1 MKKYLKAV
9 VIGTLL
15 ALMTGCGD
23 EAAADAYSMGV
34 EIYSQETGNE
44 GAEAEGG
51 STEREDES
59 PAAENKDTEAEGG
72 NTAAENEGAE
82 AEHDEPSYYGTWAV
96 KDYQSASVSS
106 LSAEE
111 IGDFFSYTVTYQADA
126 VFQNG
131 QNMNIAG
138 LTYESE
144 EYTEDSIVQ
153 EYKANLGEW
162 WNEKS
167 KVTRIFIASEDYF
180 FGNQFFVADDDVIW
194 IYYEGVFFLARKD

>member
-44 GAEAEGG
+44 GAEAEHK
-51 STEREDES
+51 STEAGNEIKEEES
-59 PAAENKDTEAEGG
+59 KEPESDTEESKQG
-72 NTAAENEGAE
+72 
-82 AEHDEPSYYGTWAV
+82 EPSYYGTWAV

-106 LSAEE
+106 LSTEE

>member
-1 MKKYLKAV
+1 
-9 VIGTLL
+9 
-15 ALMTGCGD
+15 MTGCGD
-23 EAAADAYSMGV
+23 EA
-34 EIYSQETGNE
+34 
-44 GAEAEGG
+44 
-51 STEREDES
+51 
-59 PAAENKDTEAEGG
+59 AAENKDTEAEG
-72 NTAAENEGAE
+72 
-82 AEHDEPSYYGTWAV
+82 DEPSYYGTCTV

-106 LSAEE
+106 LSTEE
-111 IGDFFSYTVTYQADA
+111 TGDFFSYTVTYQADT

-144 EYTEDSIVQ
+144 EYTEDSILQ

-167 KVTRIFIASEDYF
+167 KVTRIFITSEDYF
-180 FGNQFFVADDDVIW
+180 FGNQFFVASDDVIW